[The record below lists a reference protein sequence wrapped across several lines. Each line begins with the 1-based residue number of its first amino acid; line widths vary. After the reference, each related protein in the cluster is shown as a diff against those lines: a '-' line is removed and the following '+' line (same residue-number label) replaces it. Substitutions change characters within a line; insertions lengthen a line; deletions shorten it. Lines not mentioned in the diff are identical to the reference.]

1 MAKQLNVNLTFTA
14 DTAKAKAQL
23 RDLQSQLDGLIN
35 GSGTNRIA
43 GQINEATKAAAEL
56 KIHLQNATNIKT
68 GNLDFTKLNESI
80 KQSGKSLVQ
89 YGEQLNSMGPQGQKA
104 FMALA
109 QSVSNAEVPIRRAN
123 TALTE
128 MATTLKNTVRW
139 QISSSILHGFMGT
152 IQSAYGYAQDLNES
166 LNNIRIVT
174 GQNVDQMARFANEA
188 NKAAKALS
196 TTTTAYTDAALIYY
210 QQGLDDT
217 QVKQR
222 TDITIKMANVSR
234 QSAEEVSDQMTAVWN
249 NFYDGSQS
257 LEHFADVMTR
267 LGADTASSS
276 DEIAQGLEKFA
287 AIADMIGLSFDNA
300 AAALA
305 TVTATTRQSADV
317 VGTAFKT
324 IFARIQ
330 GLSLGETLDDGT
342 NLNKYSKALEAVGI
356 SIKQQNGELKDMD
369 SILAEMG
376 AKWDTLSKDQQ
387 VALAQT
393 VAGVRQYN
401 QLIALM
407 DNFDFYQKNLNAAQ
421 NSNGSLQEQADIYA
435 ESWEAASKKVRAA
448 LESIY
453 STLIDD
459 KSFIDILNIIEKIIT
474 YFDNLIDTVGGLSG
488 VLTALG
494 AILTKVF
501 SNQLAQSISNMAYSI
516 KMMFPSQQ
524 AKAQTEKSATI
535 KEFADIMASSE
546 GSANSTVGQTAS
558 QVYTEKLNL
567 QEKMISNANRMS
579 EAEKQQIQILM
590 DQLSIQEKQT
600 IEAAKQVDIAK
611 NKKSDAASKI
621 YMNAAQRDMN
631 AGQPFNARAAANSMA
646 NVATSSKSLNS
657 VSNIL
662 KTLNKESDQFDQQL
676 HEITQTMQNMANQN
690 IGVDLSDDL
699 TTLKELL
706 DVLRNTDTESED
718 WVVTLQQIQGLFG
731 AINQEVIENTATETN
746 SEIDEVN
753 EYSQAVI
760 AADNA
765 VDRLKQSQDDLST
778 SNTKVGQS
786 IDQAQGKIKTWAD
799 SLVSFANGALSIVS
813 ALQMVGGIVDTL
825 ENPDMS
831 TWEKV
836 LSIGSSILMMTTM
849 LVPTFTALTGAFGGT
864 GAAAVGATGPI
875 AGFGAALNT
884 ALGPIGWVTLALTA
898 LVAVFAV
905 IVTSLD
911 TVSEK
916 AQKKFNQM
924 AEDAQHATD
933 ALNEAENSY
942 NNLQDTINS
951 YNEARDNIDSL
962 TQGTEEFKN
971 AVLEANDAARE
982 LIELYGIASRYNA
995 NTGLI
1000 EIDTAELDKA
1010 IELEQIKLEN
1020 ARIASIAAQSN
1031 KTMAASDLSNAKAA
1045 EKDNKSWMEL
1055 ASNDISLGAI
1065 GGIVTTIM
1073 AATAGIGTPIAAA
1086 VAGLSLAIGALNGTF
1101 EYMNQNSDDQKQI
1114 SALEALQDAYIQSGG
1129 NFEIAMDSL
1138 SESEKSLIDSLGMT
1152 DDELTTLCSE
1162 VSANTAAVLQNNKQ
1176 LIDSNFTDNKEYQ
1189 NSKHKDQL
1197 NTLMADELAR
1207 ETDRI
1212 YDEVW
1217 ADKGKLGNGKTD
1229 KEAQQAYAEMMGYT
1243 WVKDKGD
1250 NLGVYSKGDGSAD
1263 FTISDETARR
1273 ALAQKDAM
1281 EALGKSVE
1289 KYNETLETVNKT
1301 GEKFGNGVGD
1311 LMLRLAGGQGASFA
1325 DATSTEIEA
1334 LQNAING
1341 AKIATDII
1349 SNEDAQNM
1357 GYDNAEAYVKALQL
1371 GIDSYKDGLNNVG
1384 KNLSSSIST
1393 DFLNGIEELTLAGA
1407 QSMAGNL
1414 DEAFKL
1420 TGSKVANTLDDIFVR
1435 AGEDADELS
1444 TLLEGVDWGDP
1455 NAIAKL
1461 NAKIKEQ
1468 GLNVDISST
1477 AWKTYTEAMSAA
1489 GMAIGGVQSKF
1500 DALRDTIASTSNITK
1515 NLQTNS
1521 IISDEDYEKLLDV
1534 NPAIKEMFMITA
1546 DGYRFLGSKG
1556 DLDKLLIGNAKEDIA
1571 GVKEEFATL
1580 SEEGE
1585 ALTKINWFNDDGS
1598 KAFSS
1603 DRHVAMIADY
1613 ASDDTSLD
1621 GALAYMGVSKESLQ
1635 EAADYILDFT
1645 DEQGNILTDKDGF
1658 DKAKYD
1664 EYVQLTQDVYTQ
1676 LGNIRQ
1682 QYLDGDFSAEQAE
1695 QLIAS
1700 TATNIAELQ
1709 QLQADG
1715 AIGAEAFNQQLN
1727 VLTTEAFNA
1736 AQSLD
1741 ELKGALQLSAEMG
1754 GEIDYTAYADNLMR
1768 IANGYENCAK
1778 EIEAY
1783 QLALA
1788 NGEGVEEA
1796 QAALE
1801 TAVMIGEAAEKYG
1814 LEAKE
1819 VEVQAR
1825 QLAKAYDLDAEAAA
1839 KLAINNQRMNKGI
1852 ITLAENWK
1860 NWSKALK
1867 ASDKTSLDWADA
1879 AVECT
1884 AAIADLVGASED
1896 LELPDEFFNTENM
1909 ALLEKAINGDT
1920 DAINRLGAVVAAAQV
1935 EMIEFNESFADLAMQ
1950 TMSENGLEIDIT
1962 LDSTQFDADK
1972 ILVLQGIDDI
1982 KNGVLGASSEM
1993 DAEWVAALNRMALT
2007 TGMSVDDMNSL
2018 LGSLGVQAKVETTYV
2033 KQPMEVPTYT
2043 DVVEPGQKVRYQI
2056 GTDPDTQEPIWGEAQ
2071 GVKKYTVPGEPLKVE
2086 GFAAVAQI
2094 STEDNPMT
2102 AEIETNTVSPGSKP
2116 SSGATYTGN
2125 RGSVA
2130 QSTKNAVKDA
2140 KNKGGGKEGKKN
2152 KGVKKDDTV
2161 DRYKEIEDALDDMAD
2176 ALEDANKE
2184 TDRLFGAAR
2193 LNSLKKENNLI
2204 LQNIELLKKKKTE
2217 AEANLEIDRKALKEA
2232 ANAAGITLDIDENNL
2247 ITNYT
2252 EAMTQLFN
2260 ELDAAHKAAG
2270 DTIEEA
2276 EQEVI
2281 DAIQE
2286 KIDLLKEAIAQFD
2299 KTRELLEDTENEIQ
2313 DAFYKWQDNNYEQLS
2328 YELELKID
2336 IEDAALKRLDYFLN
2350 KFSDDFYKMA
2360 ESAALMQNQIPT
2372 YKNLIGSYDEYKTSL
2387 DTAYSKGKISQAD
2400 YIEGL
2405 KQVRDGIYEQL
2416 EALNELDKQMLHYY
2430 EDTLSAATDE
2440 LADHTDHME
2449 HLTSVF
2455 EHYQNLLS
2463 IIGKS
2468 KDYEAMGNFLQG
2480 QADTIKDRLSVAQ
2493 SYYDVLLQQKDEIQA
2508 ELEAA
2513 IKSGD
2518 EAKIEMYQK
2527 EWDAIVDETD
2537 AAQEQV
2543 LSLTEEWAE
2552 AMKSVIQNNM
2562 EKIADTLEKTLT
2574 GGTTFDT
2581 LMDGFDKLN
2590 TRQEEYL
2597 TKTNQ
2602 IYETNKLMRTA
2613 SKALDETDNKV
2624 AKQKL
2629 KNFID
2634 ETKGLQE
2641 TTQLSKYEL
2650 EIQQAKYDLLLAQIA
2665 LEEAQN
2671 AQSTVRLSRDNEGNF
2686 GYVYT
2691 ADQNKID
2698 DAQQAVD
2705 DADNSLYNLSLEGQ
2719 QQYTEKYL
2727 QAQQSMYEE
2736 LKQLQQDYLDGNI
2749 ASEEEYERI
2758 KEQILNH
2765 YLGPDGVLTTYQN
2778 LYNVAVRTDANA
2790 TADYW
2795 GQEYG
2800 RMTQDTEAWKTAV
2813 NDYLLEIDDQIN
2825 EWKNVQ
2831 TIANQEVEG
2840 ALSNSK
2846 KATEELT
2853 EESEKLKDTINDE
2866 VIPTISDE
2874 IDAVKEQTDA
2884 YAAQRAELQALIN
2897 TYENYLNALDATISA
2912 NSIGFDKN
2920 TDYSALMNEYLNSG
2934 GKTSDKAFQDLLK
2947 QRNAKIEWLESDA
2960 GGNKGSEY
2968 WGTKG
2973 ADTLAYYETLTSG
2986 GGSEEQRA
2994 WFEKDYMTK
3003 DEMLDKLN
3011 NLGISTEELELAIN
3025 EVKASTDTVGEKITE
3040 TGNNT
3045 NTKLE
3050 EVGNNTNSKIEETN
3064 NNTNSKID
3072 ETKDNLNTSI
3082 NDSKDTLNTSIESN
3096 RDETVT
3102 SLGDINNTIEN
3113 RSDEII
3119 GSIGDAASDI
3129 IGSIGSA
3136 ASEISSSVGG
3146 AISSIRS
3153 EISSLRGSVTG
3164 ATIGSI
3170 AGPIGT
3176 AIGGVIGGAIG
3187 KAKRYDTGGYTGD
3200 WGPEGKLAIL
3210 DQKELV
3216 LNQNDTQNL
3225 LSTVSLIRELVS
3237 MIDAQAANAS
3247 LFNLMSSPSPNTNTN
3262 TLEQK
3267 VEITA
3272 EFPNVND
3279 RYEIEEAFN
3288 NLVNRAS
3295 QYANKAF

>member
-1 MAKQLNVNLTFTA
+1 MAKQLNQVNVNLSFNA
-14 DTAKAKAQL
+14 DTGKAKAQL
-23 RDLQSQLDGLIN
+23 KDLQNQLNNLIN
-35 GSGTNRIA
+35 GSGSNGMA
-43 GQINEATKAAAEL
+43 SQITEATKAAAEL
-56 KIHLQNATNIKT
+56 KVHLQNATNVKT
-68 GNLDFTKLNESI
+68 GNLDFTRLNESI
-80 KQSGKSLVQ
+80 KASGKSLVQ

-128 MATTLKNTVRW
+128 MWTTLKNAARW
-139 QISSSILHGFMGT
+139 QISSSILHGFIGS

-174 GQNVDQMARFANEA
+174 GQNVDQMARFASEA

-217 QVKQR
+217 QVKER

-276 DEIAQGLEKFA
+276 DEIARGLEKFA
-287 AIADMIGLSFDNA
+287 AIGDMIGLSFDNA

-342 NLNKYSKALEAVGI
+342 NLNKYSKALQAVGI
-356 SIKQQNGELKDMD
+356 NIKEQNGELKGMD

-376 AKWDTLSKDQQ
+376 AKWKTLSKDQQ

-407 DNFDFYQKNLNAAQ
+407 DHFDFYEQNLAAAQ
-421 NSNGSLQEQADIYA
+421 NSEGTLQEQADIYA
-435 ESWEAASKKVRAA
+435 ESWEAASKKVKAA
-448 LESIY
+448 LEGIY

-459 KSFIDILNIIEKIIT
+459 KSFIDVLNTVEKIIT

-488 VLTALG
+488 VLTTLG
-494 AILTKVF
+494 AILTRVF
-501 SNQLAQSISNMAYSI
+501 SNQLAQSISNMSYSI

-524 AKAQTEKSATI
+524 AKAQVEKSATI

-546 GSANSTVGQTAS
+546 GSANSTAGQTAS

-579 EAEKQQIQILM
+579 EAERQQIQILM

-600 IEAAKQVDIAK
+600 IEAAKQVDQSK
-611 NKKSDAASKI
+611 TKKSDMATQIYANAAKKDTAEGKSFDVKAAS
-621 YMNAAQRDMN
+621 Q
-631 AGQPFNARAAANSMA
+631 SMQQ
-646 NVATSSKSLNS
+646 V
-657 VSNIL
+657 
-662 KTLNKESDQFDQQL
+662 KTITIELNKATGAFKDINREADNLDSQLDQVVSSLRELSNKQPDIINDKDIKDIESI
-676 HEITQTMQNMANQN
+676 ITNLKNVKNDSVAWEE
-690 IGVDLSDDL
+690 
-699 TTLKELL
+699 TLEQ
-706 DVLRNTDTESED
+706 VY
-718 WVVTLQQIQGLFG
+718 GLFSK
-731 AINQEVIENTATETN
+731 INQTTIESAAETTGSNVEEMRQYAQAILETE
-746 SEIDEVN
+746 
-753 EYSQAVI
+753 
-760 AADNA
+760 NA
-765 VDRLKQSQDDLST
+765 VDKLKQSQDDLST

-813 ALQMVGGIVDTL
+813 ALQMVGGIVDTI

-831 TWEKV
+831 AWEKV
-836 LSIGSSILMMTTM
+836 LSIGSSILMMVTM
-849 LVPTFTALTGAFGGT
+849 LIPTFTALIDAFGGT
-864 GAAAVGATGPI
+864 GIAAAEATGPV
-875 AGFGAALNT
+875 AGFGVALNT
-884 ALGPIGWVTLALTA
+884 ALGPIGWVALALTA
-898 LVAVFAV
+898 LVAIFAV
-905 IVTSLD
+905 VATSID
-911 TVSEK
+911 TASEK

-924 AEDAQHATD
+924 AEDAQHAADT
-933 ALNEAENSY
+933 LNEAEDSY
-942 NNLQDTINS
+942 KNLEETINS
-951 YNEARDNIDSL
+951 YSEARDNIDSL
-962 TQGTEEFKN
+962 TQGTEEFKK
-971 AVLEANDAARE
+971 AIIEANEVARE

-1000 EIDTAELDKA
+1000 EIDDKELDKA

-1020 ARIASIAAQSN
+1020 ARIANITAQSN
-1031 KTMAASDLSNAKAA
+1031 KTMAASDLSNAKAS

-1055 ASNDISLGAI
+1055 ANNDISLGAI

-1073 AATAGIGTPIAAA
+1073 AATAGIGAPIAAA
-1086 VAGLSLAIGALNGTF
+1086 VASLSLAIGVLSGTF
-1101 EYMNQNSDDQKQI
+1101 EYMNQNSDDQEQI

-1129 NFEIAMDSL
+1129 NFEVAMDSL

-1152 DDELTTLCSE
+1152 DDELATLCSE

-1176 LIDSNFTDNKEYQ
+1176 LIDSNFADNKEYQ
-1189 NSKHKDQL
+1189 NSKYKDQL
-1197 NTLMADELAR
+1197 NTMMADELAN

-1212 YDEVW
+1212 YEEKWKDNAPAKITDE
-1217 ADKGKLGNGKTD
+1217 K
-1229 KEAQQAYAEMMGYT
+1229 AQKDYAKMMGYT
-1243 WVKDKGD
+1243 WVQNKGN

-1263 FTISDETARR
+1263 FTVSDETARR
-1273 ALAQKDAM
+1273 ALAQKEAM
-1281 EALGKSVE
+1281 DALGKSVE
-1289 KYNETLETVNKT
+1289 KYNQTLETVNQT
-1301 GEKFGNGVGD
+1301 GEKFGDGVGD

-1325 DATSTEIEA
+1325 DATSDEIEA
-1334 LQNAING
+1334 LQQAIDDAG
-1341 AKIATDII
+1341 IATDII
-1349 SNEDAQNM
+1349 SDEDAQNM

-1371 GIDSYKDGLNNVG
+1371 GIDSYTDGLANVG

-1393 DFLNGIEELTLAGA
+1393 DFLNEVEELTLAGA
-1407 QSMAGNL
+1407 QSMVGNL
-1414 DEAFKL
+1414 DAAFKL
-1420 TGSKVANTLDDIFVR
+1420 AGSEVANTLDNIFVG

-1444 TLLEGVDWGDP
+1444 ALLEGVDWGDP

-1461 NAKIKEQ
+1461 NAEIQEQ
-1468 GLNVDISST
+1468 GLNVDTSSA
-1477 AWKTYTEAMSAA
+1477 AWKAYTEAMSAA
-1489 GMAIGGVQSKF
+1489 GIAIGGVQSKF
-1500 DALRDTIASTSNITK
+1500 DALRQTIADTSDITK
-1515 NLQTNS
+1515 SLKTND
-1521 IISDEDYEKLLDV
+1521 IISDDDYKKLLEI

-1546 DGYRFLGSKG
+1546 EGYRFLGSKE
-1556 DLDKLLIGNAKEDIA
+1556 DLSALLIGNAKDNIA
-1571 GVKEEFATL
+1571 GVKEEFAAL
-1580 SEEGE
+1580 REEGE
-1585 ALTKINWFNDDGS
+1585 EIANSNWFDSDGKKTINNNNDLANMANEATDMD
-1598 KAFSS
+1598 A
-1603 DRHVAMIADY
+1603 
-1613 ASDDTSLD
+1613 
-1621 GALAYMGVSKESLQ
+1621 ALAYMGVSKESLQ
-1635 EAADYILDFT
+1635 EAADYILQFT
-1645 DEQGNILTDKDGF
+1645 DEQGNILTDAAGF
-1658 DKAKYD
+1658 DQAKYD

-1741 ELKGALQLSAEMG
+1741 ELKGALQLSVEMG

-1768 IANGYENCAK
+1768 IADGYENCAK
-1778 EIEAY
+1778 EVEAY

-1796 QAALE
+1796 QAVLE

-1819 VEVQAR
+1819 IEVQAR

-1920 DAINRLGAVVAAAQV
+1920 DAINRLGAAVAAAQV
-1935 EMIEFNESFADLAMQ
+1935 EMLDFNESFADLAMQ
-1950 TMSENGLEIDIT
+1950 TMADNGLEIDIT

-1972 ILVLQGIDDI
+1972 ALVLQGIDDI
-1982 KNGVLGASSEM
+1982 KNGVLSAGGEM
-1993 DAEWVAALNRMALT
+1993 DAQWVAALNRMALD

-2043 DVVEPGQKVRYQI
+2043 EVMEPGQTVRVQ
-2056 GTDPDTQEPIWGEAQ
+2056 QGEDEDGNPNWVEYT
-2071 GVKKYTVPGEPLKVE
+2071 GVKKYSVPGEPLKVE

-2094 STEDNPMT
+2094 STEDNPLT
-2102 AEIETNTVSPGSKP
+2102 AEIESNTTTAGSPT

-2232 ANAAGITLDIDENNL
+2232 ANAAGVTLDIDENNL

-2313 DAFYKWQDNNYEQLS
+2313 DASYKWQDNNYEQLS
-2328 YELELKID
+2328 YKLELKID
-2336 IEDAALKRLDYFLN
+2336 IEDAELKRLDYFLN

-2360 ESAALMQNQIPT
+2360 ESAALMQDKIQPASNILGD
-2372 YKNLIGSYDEYKTSL
+2372 YKENVNELNK
-2387 DTAYSKGKISQAD
+2387 AYANGDISQAD
-2400 YIEGL
+2400 YIDGL
-2405 KQVRDGIYEQL
+2405 KNARDAIYEQL

-2440 LADHTDHME
+2440 LADYTDHME

-2463 IIGKS
+2463 IIGRS

-2480 QADTIKDRLSVAQ
+2480 QADTIRDRLDVAKE
-2493 SYYDVLLQQKDEIQA
+2493 YYEMLKEDNKADEYWANYQA
-2508 ELEAA
+2508 ALAE
-2513 IKSGD
+2513 GD
-2518 EAKIEMYQK
+2518 NDMATWWK
-2527 EWDAIVDETD
+2527 EQWDAEVDALD
-2537 AAQEQV
+2537 AAQEEM
-2543 LSLTEEWAE
+2543 LGLTEEWAE
-2552 AMKSVIQNNM
+2552 AMKSVIENNM

-2613 SKALDETDNKV
+2613 SKALDETDNKA

-2671 AQSTVRLSRDNEGNF
+2671 AKSTVRLSRDSEGNF

-2705 DADNSLYNLSLEGQ
+2705 DADNKLYNLSLEGQ

-2727 QAQQSMYEE
+2727 QAEQAMYDE

-2749 ASEEEYERI
+2749 ASEEEYELR
-2758 KEQILNH
+2758 KSQIQEH
-2765 YLGPDGVLTTYQN
+2765 YLGPEGVLTTYSK
-2778 LYNVAVRTDANA
+2778 LYNIAVQTDANA

-2813 NDYLLEIDDQIN
+2813 NDYLLEIDDQID

-2831 TIANQEVEG
+2831 NQANKEVQG
-2840 ALSNSK
+2840 ALNDSK
-2846 KATEELT
+2846 KATKELT
-2853 EESEKLKDTINDE
+2853 DESKKLRDTLNNK
-2866 VIPTISDE
+2866 VIPSIEKE
-2874 IDAVKEQTDA
+2874 IDAVREQTDA
-2884 YAAQRAELQALIN
+2884 YANQRSELLALIA
-2897 TYENYLNALDATISA
+2897 TYEKYLALLDKQIAGASSGDIDFSLEAAKAFVSGDSKGVSSNLALRKDKTVIGVNTSVLDDRLANIFAAASGNSSYTKKQQEDAKNLINKVAEGNSKFTDKTVSA
-2912 NSIGFDKN
+2912 IGFK
-2920 TDYSALMNEYLNSG
+2920 
-2934 GKTSDKAFQDLLK
+2934 
-2947 QRNAKIEWLESDA
+2947 
-2960 GGNKGSEY
+2960 
-2968 WGTKG
+2968 
-2973 ADTLAYYETLTSG
+2973 
-2986 GGSEEQRA
+2986 
-2994 WFEKDYMTK
+2994 
-3003 DEMLDKLN
+3003 
-3011 NLGISTEELELAIN
+3011 
-3025 EVKASTDTVGEKITE
+3025 
-3040 TGNNT
+3040 
-3045 NTKLE
+3045 
-3050 EVGNNTNSKIEETN
+3050 
-3064 NNTNSKID
+3064 
-3072 ETKDNLNTSI
+3072 
-3082 NDSKDTLNTSIESN
+3082 
-3096 RDETVT
+3096 
-3102 SLGDINNTIEN
+3102 
-3113 RSDEII
+3113 
-3119 GSIGDAASDI
+3119 
-3129 IGSIGSA
+3129 
-3136 ASEISSSVGG
+3136 
-3146 AISSIRS
+3146 
-3153 EISSLRGSVTG
+3153 
-3164 ATIGSI
+3164 
-3170 AGPIGT
+3170 
-3176 AIGGVIGGAIG
+3176 
-3187 KAKRYDTGGYTGD
+3187 TGGYTGA
-3200 WGPEGKLAIL
+3200 WGPEGKLAVL
-3210 DQKELV
+3210 HEKELI
-3216 LNQNDTQNL
+3216 LNQDDTQNI
-3225 LSTVSLIRELVS
+3225 LSTVSLIRELVN
-3237 MIDAQAANAS
+3237 MIDAQAASAS
-3247 LFNLMSSPSPNTNTN
+3247 LFNLISTPSPNPNTN

>member
-1 MAKQLNVNLTFTA
+1 MAKQLNQVNVNLSFNA
-14 DTAKAKAQL
+14 DTGKAKAQL
-23 RDLQSQLDGLIN
+23 KDLQNQLNNLIN
-35 GSGTNRIA
+35 GSGSNGMA
-43 GQINEATKAAAEL
+43 SQITEATKAAAEL
-56 KIHLQNATNIKT
+56 KVHLQNATNVKT
-68 GNLDFTKLNESI
+68 GNLDFTRLNESI
-80 KQSGKSLVQ
+80 KASGKSLVQ

-128 MATTLKNTVRW
+128 MWTTLKNAARW
-139 QISSSILHGFMGT
+139 QISSSVLHGFIGS

-174 GQNVDQMARFANEA
+174 GQNVDQMARFASKA

-217 QVKQR
+217 QVKER

-234 QSAEEVSDQMTAVWN
+234 QSAEEVSDQLTAVWN
-249 NFYDGSQS
+249 NFAKGGES

-276 DEIAQGLEKFA
+276 DEIAQGLEKFSA
-287 AIADMIGLSFDNA
+287 VADMIGLSFDNA

-342 NLNKYSKALEAVGI
+342 NLNKYSKALNAVGI
-356 SIKQQNGELKDMD
+356 NIKEQNGELKDMD
-369 SILAEMG
+369 SILEEMG
-376 AKWDTLSKDQQ
+376 AKWKTLSKDQQ

-421 NSNGSLQEQADIYA
+421 NSTGTLQKQADIYA
-435 ESWEAASKKVRAA
+435 ESWEAASKKVKAA
-448 LESIY
+448 LEGIY
-453 STLIDD
+453 STLVDD
-459 KSFIDILNIIEKIIT
+459 KSFIDVLNTVEKIIT

-488 VLTALG
+488 VLTTLG

-524 AKAQTEKSATI
+524 AKAQAEKSATI

-546 GSANSTVGQTAS
+546 GSANSTAGQTAS

-567 QEKMISNANRMS
+567 QEKMISNANRMN

-600 IEAAKQVDIAK
+600 VEAAKQVDIAK
-611 NKKSDAASKI
+611 NRKSDAAVKI
-621 YMNAAQRDMN
+621 YANAAQKDSSDGN
-631 AGQPFNARAAANSMA
+631 SFDASKAAKSMS
-646 NVATSSKSLNS
+646 NVAASSKALNQ
-657 VSNIL
+657 VSNIFKNL
-662 KTLNKESDQFDQQL
+662 KKESAEFDNQLDQVKQS
-676 HEITQTMQNMANQN
+676 MQDLATKN
-690 IGVDLSDDL
+690 IGFDLTDDL
-699 TTLKELL
+699 AFLDQLLLKLQYAEQ
-706 DVLRNTDTESED
+706 DSEE
-718 WVVTLQQIQGLFG
+718 WGLALQQIQGLFG

-765 VDRLKQSQDDLST
+765 VDKLKQSQEGLSA
-778 SNTKVGQS
+778 SNKKVGQS

-799 SLVSFANGALSIVS
+799 SLVSFANGALSIIS

-831 TWEKV
+831 AWEKV
-836 LSIGSSILMMTTM
+836 LSIGSSVLMMVTM
-849 LVPTFTALTGAFGGT
+849 LIPTFTALIGAFGGT
-864 GAAAVGATGPI
+864 GIAAAEATGPV
-875 AGFGAALNT
+875 AGFGVALNT

-898 LVAVFAV
+898 LVAIFAV
-905 IVTSLD
+905 VATSID
-911 TVSEK
+911 TASEK

-962 TQGTEEFKN
+962 TQGTQEFKD
-971 AVLEANDAARE
+971 AILEANDAARD
-982 LIELYGIASRYNA
+982 LIELYGVTSRYNA

-1000 EIDTAELDKA
+1000 EIDENELDKA

-1020 ARIASIAAQSN
+1020 ARVSNVAAQSN
-1031 KTMAASDLSNAKAA
+1031 KLMASSDLSNSKIA
-1045 EKDNKSWMEL
+1045 ENENKSYLELIKDNQLWGT
-1055 ASNDISLGAI
+1055 AGAAT
-1065 GGIVTTIM
+1065 GAG
-1073 AATAGIGTPIAAA
+1073 AATASAISAAGATLSTSIGAAISAAFGPIVLATVGIGASLLALKAGLDYWSQNSKDEDQIAA
-1086 VAGLSLAIGALNGTF
+1086 
-1101 EYMNQNSDDQKQI
+1101 
-1114 SALEALQDAYIQSGG
+1114 LESLQDAYTQSGG
-1129 NFEIAMDSL
+1129 NFEVAIDSL
-1138 SESEKSLIDSLGMT
+1138 SETEKSLIDSLGLT
-1152 DDELTTLCSE
+1152 DNELANLCSE

-1176 LIDSNFTDNKEYQ
+1176 LIDSNFADNKEYE
-1189 NSKHKDQL
+1189 NSKYKDQL

-1212 YDEVW
+1212 YEETYKDG
-1217 ADKGKLGNGKTD
+1217 AGMKDKD
-1229 KEAQQAYAEMMGYT
+1229 AQKAYAEMMGYT
-1243 WVKDKGD
+1243 WVQDKGN

-1263 FTISDETARR
+1263 FTVSDETARR
-1273 ALAQKDAM
+1273 ALAQRDAM
-1281 EALGKSVE
+1281 EALGQSVE
-1289 KYNETLETVNKT
+1289 KYNQTLETVNQT
-1301 GEKFGNGVGD
+1301 GEKFGDGVGD

-1325 DATSTEIEA
+1325 DATSTEIA
-1334 LQNAING
+1334 DLQKAINE
-1341 AKIATDII
+1341 AEVATDII
-1349 SNEDAQNM
+1349 SDEDAQNM
-1357 GYDNAEAYVKALQL
+1357 GYDNAEVYVKALQL
-1371 GIDSYKDGLNNVG
+1371 GIDSYKDGLANVG

-1393 DFLNGIEELTLAGA
+1393 DFLNEVEELTLAGA

-1414 DEAFKL
+1414 DAAFKL
-1420 TGSKVANTLDDIFVR
+1420 AGSEVANTLDDIFVG

-1444 TLLEGVDWGDP
+1444 ALLEGVDWGDP

-1461 NAKIKEQ
+1461 NAEIQEQ
-1468 GLNVDISST
+1468 GLNVDTSSA
-1477 AWKTYTEAMSAA
+1477 AWKSYTEAMSAA

-1500 DALRDTIASTSNITK
+1500 DALRQTIADTSDITK
-1515 NLQTNS
+1515 SLKTND
-1521 IISDEDYEKLLDV
+1521 IISDDDYKKLLEI

-1546 DGYRFLGSKG
+1546 EGYRFLGSKE
-1556 DLDKLLIGNAKEDIA
+1556 DLSALLIGNAKDNIA
-1571 GVKEEFATL
+1571 GVKEEFAAL
-1580 SEEGE
+1580 REEGE
-1585 ALTKINWFNDDGS
+1585 EIANSNWFDSDGKKTINNNNDLANMANEATDMD
-1598 KAFSS
+1598 A
-1603 DRHVAMIADY
+1603 
-1613 ASDDTSLD
+1613 
-1621 GALAYMGVSKESLQ
+1621 ALAYMGVSKESLQ
-1635 EAADYILDFT
+1635 EAADYILQFT
-1645 DEQGNILTDKDGF
+1645 DEQGNILTDAAGF
-1658 DKAKYD
+1658 DQAKYD

-1741 ELKGALQLSAEMG
+1741 ELKGALQLSMEMG

-1768 IANGYENCAK
+1768 IADGYENCAK
-1778 EIEAY
+1778 EVEAY

-1796 QAALE
+1796 QAVLE

-1972 ILVLQGIDDI
+1972 VLVLQGIDDI

-2007 TGMSVDDMNSL
+2007 TGMSVDDMNGL

-2043 DVVEPGQKVRYQI
+2043 DHYEATNYNPPEYDEK
-2056 GTDPDTQEPIWGEAQ
+2056 GEMIRPASWSNR
-2071 GVKKYTVPGEPLKVE
+2071 KYTVPGEPLKVE
-2086 GFAAVAQI
+2086 GYAAVAQI

-2102 AEIETNTVSPGSKP
+2102 AEIETDTVSPGSKP

-2140 KNKGGGKEGKKN
+2140 KNKGGGKKEGKKN

-2286 KIDLLKEAIAQFD
+2286 KIDLLKKAIAQFD

-2313 DAFYKWQDNNYEQLS
+2313 GASYKWQDNNYEQLS
-2328 YELELKID
+2328 YKLELKID
-2336 IEDAALKRLDYFLN
+2336 IEDAELKRLDYFLN

-2360 ESAALMQNQIPT
+2360 ESAALMQDKIQPASNILGD
-2372 YKNLIGSYDEYKTSL
+2372 YKENVNELNK
-2387 DTAYSKGKISQAD
+2387 AYANGDISQAD
-2400 YIEGL
+2400 YIDGL
-2405 KQVRDGIYEQL
+2405 KNARDAIYEQL

-2455 EHYQNLLS
+2455 EHYQNLLG

-2508 ELEAA
+2508 ELQAA
-2513 IKSGD
+2513 IASGD
-2518 EAKIEMYQK
+2518 QAAIEMYQK

-2671 AQSTVRLSRDNEGNF
+2671 AKSTVRLSRDSEGNF

-2705 DADNSLYNLSLEGQ
+2705 DADNKLYNLSLEGQ

-2727 QAQQSMYEE
+2727 QAEQAMYEE

-2749 ASEEEYERI
+2749 ASEEEYELR
-2758 KEQILNH
+2758 KSQIQEH
-2765 YLGPDGVLTTYQN
+2765 YLGPEGVLTTYSK
-2778 LYNVAVRTDANA
+2778 LYNIAVQTDANA

-2813 NDYLLEIDDQIN
+2813 NDYLLEIDDQID

-2831 TIANQEVEG
+2831 DQANKEVQG
-2840 ALSNSK
+2840 ALNDSK
-2846 KATEELT
+2846 KATKELT
-2853 EESEKLKDTINDE
+2853 DESKKLRDTLNNK
-2866 VIPTISDE
+2866 VIPSIEKE
-2874 IDAVKEQTDA
+2874 IDAVREQTDA
-2884 YAAQRAELQALIN
+2884 YANQRSELLALIA
-2897 TYENYLNALDATISA
+2897 TYERYLATLDKQIAGASSGDIDYSFEASKAFVAGDSKGVSSNLALREDKAIVGVNTSVSGERLGNVFAAASGDSSYTKQQQNDAKKLVTNVASGKSKYTDKALSA
-2912 NSIGFDKN
+2912 IGF
-2920 TDYSALMNEYLNSG
+2920 
-2934 GKTSDKAFQDLLK
+2934 
-2947 QRNAKIEWLESDA
+2947 
-2960 GGNKGSEY
+2960 
-2968 WGTKG
+2968 
-2973 ADTLAYYETLTSG
+2973 
-2986 GGSEEQRA
+2986 
-2994 WFEKDYMTK
+2994 
-3003 DEMLDKLN
+3003 
-3011 NLGISTEELELAIN
+3011 
-3025 EVKASTDTVGEKITE
+3025 
-3040 TGNNT
+3040 
-3045 NTKLE
+3045 
-3050 EVGNNTNSKIEETN
+3050 
-3064 NNTNSKID
+3064 
-3072 ETKDNLNTSI
+3072 
-3082 NDSKDTLNTSIESN
+3082 
-3096 RDETVT
+3096 
-3102 SLGDINNTIEN
+3102 
-3113 RSDEII
+3113 
-3119 GSIGDAASDI
+3119 
-3129 IGSIGSA
+3129 
-3136 ASEISSSVGG
+3136 SS
-3146 AISSIRS
+3146 
-3153 EISSLRGSVTG
+3153 
-3164 ATIGSI
+3164 
-3170 AGPIGT
+3170 
-3176 AIGGVIGGAIG
+3176 
-3187 KAKRYDTGGYTGD
+3187 GGYTGD

-3210 DQKELV
+3210 HEKELV
-3216 LNQNDTQNL
+3216 LNQDDTQNI
-3225 LSTVSLIRELVS
+3225 LSTVSLIRELVN
-3237 MIDAQAANAS
+3237 MIDAQAASAS
-3247 LFNLMSSPSPNTNTN
+3247 LFNLISTPSPNPNIN

>member
-1 MAKQLNVNLTFTA
+1 MAKQLNQVNVNLSFNA
-14 DTAKAKAQL
+14 DTGKAKAQL
-23 RDLQSQLDGLIN
+23 KDLQNQLNNLIN
-35 GSGTNRIA
+35 GSGSNGMA
-43 GQINEATKAAAEL
+43 SQITEATKAAAEL
-56 KIHLQNATNIKT
+56 KVHLQNATNVKT
-68 GNLDFTKLNESI
+68 GNLDFTRLNESI
-80 KQSGKSLVQ
+80 KASGKSLVQ

-128 MATTLKNTVRW
+128 MWTTLKNAARW
-139 QISSSILHGFMGT
+139 QISSSVLHGFIGS

-174 GQNVDQMARFANEA
+174 GQNVDQMARFASEA

-217 QVKQR
+217 QVKER

-234 QSAEEVSDQMTAVWN
+234 QSAEEVSDQLTAVWN
-249 NFYDGSQS
+249 NFAKGGES

-276 DEIAQGLEKFA
+276 DEIAQGLEKFSA
-287 AIADMIGLSFDNA
+287 VADMIGLSFDNA

-342 NLNKYSKALEAVGI
+342 NLNKYSKALNAVGI
-356 SIKQQNGELKDMD
+356 NIKEQNGELKDMD
-369 SILAEMG
+369 SILEEMG
-376 AKWDTLSKDQQ
+376 AKWKTLSKDQQ

-407 DNFDFYQKNLNAAQ
+407 DNFDFYQKNLAAAQ
-421 NSNGSLQEQADIYA
+421 NSKGTLQEQADIYA
-435 ESWEAASKKVRAA
+435 ESWEAASKKVKAA
-448 LESIY
+448 LEGIY
-453 STLIDD
+453 STLVDD
-459 KSFIDILNIIEKIIT
+459 KSFIDVLNTVEKIIT

-488 VLTALG
+488 VLTTLG

-524 AKAQTEKSATI
+524 AKAQAEKSATI
-535 KEFADIMASSE
+535 KEFAGIMASAE
-546 GSANSTVGQTAS
+546 GSANSTAGQTAN
-558 QVYTEKLNL
+558 QVYIEKLNL

-579 EAEKQQIQILM
+579 EAERQQIQILM

-600 IEAAKQVDIAK
+600 IEAAKQVDQSK
-611 NKKSDAASKI
+611 TKKSDMATQIYANAAKKDTAEGKSFDVKAAS
-621 YMNAAQRDMN
+621 Q
-631 AGQPFNARAAANSMA
+631 SMQQ
-646 NVATSSKSLNS
+646 V
-657 VSNIL
+657 
-662 KTLNKESDQFDQQL
+662 KTITIELNKATGAFKDINREADNLDSQLDQVVSSLRELSNKQPDIINDKDIKDIESI
-676 HEITQTMQNMANQN
+676 ITNLKNVKNDSVAWEE
-690 IGVDLSDDL
+690 
-699 TTLKELL
+699 TLEQ
-706 DVLRNTDTESED
+706 VY
-718 WVVTLQQIQGLFG
+718 GLFSK
-731 AINQEVIENTATETN
+731 INQTTIESAAETTGSN
-746 SEIDEVN
+746 VEEMRQ
-753 EYSQAVI
+753 YAQAVLETE
-760 AADNA
+760 NA
-765 VDRLKQSQDDLST
+765 VDKLKQSQDDLSA

-813 ALQMVGGIVDTL
+813 ALQMVGGIVDTI

-831 TWEKV
+831 AWEKV
-836 LSIGSSILMMTTM
+836 LSIGSSVLMMVTM
-849 LVPTFTALTGAFGGT
+849 LIPTFTALIDAFGGT
-864 GAAAVGATGPI
+864 GIAAAEATGPV
-875 AGFGAALNT
+875 AGFGVALNT

-898 LVAVFAV
+898 LVAIFAV
-905 IVTSLD
+905 VATSID
-911 TVSEK
+911 TASEK

-924 AEDAQHATD
+924 AEDAQQAADT
-933 ALNEAENSY
+933 LNKAEDSY
-942 NNLQDTINS
+942 KNLEETINS
-951 YNEARDNIDSL
+951 YSEARDNIDSL
-962 TQGTEEFKN
+962 TQGTEEFKK
-971 AVLEANDAARE
+971 AVIEANEVARE
-982 LIELYGIASRYNA
+982 LIELYGVVSRYNA

-1000 EIDTAELDKA
+1000 EIDDKELDKA

-1020 ARIASIAAQSN
+1020 ARVSNVAAQSN
-1031 KTMAASDLSNAKAA
+1031 KIMAASDLSNAKIV
-1045 EKDNKSWMEL
+1045 EQNDKSYL
-1055 ASNDISLGAI
+1055 DRVNQTITPY
-1065 GGIVTTIM
+1065 VTAM
-1073 AATAGIGTPIAAA
+1073 ATAGVGAAAAGMVTTALAPFAGLIGGLIGAVGSFAEAGLYILSQNNTNKDQIAA
-1086 VAGLSLAIGALNGTF
+1086 
-1101 EYMNQNSDDQKQI
+1101 
-1114 SALEALQDAYIQSGG
+1114 LESLQDAYTQSGG
-1129 NFEIAMDSL
+1129 NFEVAMDSL
-1138 SESEKSLIDSLGMT
+1138 SETEKSLIDSLGLT
-1152 DDELTTLCSE
+1152 DNELANLCSE

-1176 LIDSNFTDNKEYQ
+1176 LIDSNFADNKEYQ
-1189 NSKHKDQL
+1189 NSKYKDQL
-1197 NTLMADELAR
+1197 NTMMADELAD
-1207 ETDRI
+1207 ETNRI
-1212 YDEVW
+1212 YEEKWKDGAPAKIIDE
-1217 ADKGKLGNGKTD
+1217 K
-1229 KEAQQAYAEMMGYT
+1229 AQKDYAEMMGYT
-1243 WVKDKGD
+1243 WVKNKGN

-1263 FTISDETARR
+1263 FTVSDETARR
-1273 ALAQKDAM
+1273 ALAQKEAM
-1281 EALGKSVE
+1281 DALGKSVE
-1289 KYNETLETVNKT
+1289 KYNQTLETVNQT
-1301 GEKFGNGVGD
+1301 GEKFGDGVGD

-1325 DATSTEIEA
+1325 DATSDEIKA
-1334 LQNAING
+1334 LQQAIDD
-1341 AKIATDII
+1341 AEVATDII
-1349 SNEDAQNM
+1349 SDEDAQNM
-1357 GYDNAEAYVKALQL
+1357 GYDNAEVYVKALQL
-1371 GIDSYKDGLNNVG
+1371 GIDSYTDGLANVG
-1384 KNLSSSIST
+1384 KNLSSSISK
-1393 DFLNGIEELTLAGA
+1393 DFLNEVEELTLAGA

-1420 TGSKVANTLDDIFVR
+1420 AGSKVANTLDDIFVG

-1444 TLLEGVDWGDP
+1444 ALLEGVDWGDP
-1455 NAIAKL
+1455 NAVAKL
-1461 NAKIKEQ
+1461 NAEIQKQ
-1468 GLNVDISST
+1468 GLDVDTSSA
-1477 AWKTYTEAMSAA
+1477 AWKAYTEAMSAA

-1500 DALRDTIASTSNITK
+1500 DALRQTIADTSDITK
-1515 NLQTNS
+1515 SLKTND
-1521 IISDEDYEKLLDV
+1521 IISDDDYKKLLEI

-1546 DGYRFLGSKG
+1546 EGYRFLGSKE
-1556 DLDKLLIGNAKEDIA
+1556 DLSALLIGNAKDNIA
-1571 GVKEEFATL
+1571 GVKEEFAAL
-1580 SEEGE
+1580 REEGE
-1585 ALTKINWFNDDGS
+1585 EIANSNWFDSDGKKTINNNNDLANMANEATDMD
-1598 KAFSS
+1598 A
-1603 DRHVAMIADY
+1603 
-1613 ASDDTSLD
+1613 
-1621 GALAYMGVSKESLQ
+1621 ALAYMGVSKESLQ
-1635 EAADYILDFT
+1635 EAADYILQFT
-1645 DEQGNILTDKDGF
+1645 DEQGNILTDAAGF
-1658 DKAKYD
+1658 DQAKYD

-1682 QYLDGDFSAEQAE
+1682 QYLDGDFSAEHAE

-1741 ELKGALQLSAEMG
+1741 ELKGAMQLAQEMG

-1768 IANGYENCAK
+1768 IAEGYENCAK
-1778 EIEAY
+1778 EVEKY

-1788 NGEGVEEA
+1788 NNEGVESA
-1796 QAALE
+1796 QTALE
-1801 TAVMIGEAAEKYG
+1801 TAIMIGEASEKYG

-1819 VEVQAR
+1819 IEVQAQ

-1852 ITLAENWK
+1852 VTLAENWK
-1860 NWSKALK
+1860 DWSKALK

-1884 AAIADLVGASED
+1884 AAIADLVGASQD
-1896 LELPDEFFNTENM
+1896 LELPDDFFNTDNM
-1909 ALLEKAINGDT
+1909 ALLEAAIDGDT
-1920 DAINRLGAVVAAAQV
+1920 DAINRLGAAVAAAQV
-1935 EMIEFNESFADLAMQ
+1935 EMLDFNESFADLAMQ
-1950 TMSENGLEIDIT
+1950 TMADNGLEIDIT

-1972 ILVLQGIDDI
+1972 ALVLQGIDDI
-1982 KNGVLGASSEM
+1982 KNGVLSAGGEM
-1993 DAEWVAALNRMALT
+1993 DAQWVAALNRMALD

-2043 DVVEPGQKVRYQI
+2043 DYYEATNYNPPEYDEK
-2056 GTDPDTQEPIWGEAQ
+2056 GEMIRPASWSNR
-2071 GVKKYTVPGEPLKVE
+2071 KYTVPGEPLKVE
-2086 GFAAVAQI
+2086 GYAAVAQI

-2286 KIDLLKEAIAQFD
+2286 KIDLLKKAIAQFD

-2313 DAFYKWQDNNYEQLS
+2313 DASYKWQDNNYEQLS
-2328 YELELKID
+2328 YKLELKID
-2336 IEDAALKRLDYFLN
+2336 IEDAELKRLDYFLN

-2360 ESAALMQNQIPT
+2360 ESAALMQDKIQPASNILGD
-2372 YKNLIGSYDEYKTSL
+2372 YKENVNELNK
-2387 DTAYSKGKISQAD
+2387 AYANGDISQAD
-2400 YIEGL
+2400 YIDGL
-2405 KQVRDGIYEQL
+2405 KNARDAIYEQL

-2455 EHYQNLLS
+2455 EHYQNLLG

-2508 ELEAA
+2508 ELQAA
-2513 IKSGD
+2513 IASGD
-2518 EAKIEMYQK
+2518 QAAIEMYQK

-2537 AAQEQV
+2537 AAQEEV

-2671 AQSTVRLSRDNEGNF
+2671 AKSTVRLSRDSEGNF

-2705 DADNSLYNLSLEGQ
+2705 DADNKLYNLSLEGQ

-2727 QAQQSMYEE
+2727 QAEQAMYEE

-2749 ASEEEYERI
+2749 ASEEEYELR
-2758 KEQILNH
+2758 KSQIQEH
-2765 YLGPDGVLTTYQN
+2765 YLGPEGVLTTYSK
-2778 LYNVAVRTDANA
+2778 LYNIAVQTDANA

-2813 NDYLLEIDDQIN
+2813 NDYLLEIDDQID

-2831 TIANQEVEG
+2831 NQANKEVQG
-2840 ALSNSK
+2840 ALNNSK
-2846 KATEELT
+2846 KATKELT
-2853 EESEKLKDTINDE
+2853 DESKNLRDTLNNK
-2866 VIPTISDE
+2866 VIPSIEKE
-2874 IDAVKEQTDA
+2874 IDAVREQTDA
-2884 YAAQRAELQALIN
+2884 YANQRAELLALIA
-2897 TYENYLNALDATISA
+2897 TYERYLATLNKQIASASNGNIDYSFEASKAFVSGDSKGVSSNLALRKDKTIVGVNTSVSDDRLANVFAAASGDSSYTKQQQEDAKNLINKVASKDKEYTDKTLSA
-2912 NSIGFDKN
+2912 IGF
-2920 TDYSALMNEYLNSG
+2920 
-2934 GKTSDKAFQDLLK
+2934 
-2947 QRNAKIEWLESDA
+2947 
-2960 GGNKGSEY
+2960 
-2968 WGTKG
+2968 
-2973 ADTLAYYETLTSG
+2973 
-2986 GGSEEQRA
+2986 
-2994 WFEKDYMTK
+2994 
-3003 DEMLDKLN
+3003 
-3011 NLGISTEELELAIN
+3011 
-3025 EVKASTDTVGEKITE
+3025 
-3040 TGNNT
+3040 
-3045 NTKLE
+3045 
-3050 EVGNNTNSKIEETN
+3050 
-3064 NNTNSKID
+3064 
-3072 ETKDNLNTSI
+3072 
-3082 NDSKDTLNTSIESN
+3082 
-3096 RDETVT
+3096 
-3102 SLGDINNTIEN
+3102 
-3113 RSDEII
+3113 
-3119 GSIGDAASDI
+3119 
-3129 IGSIGSA
+3129 
-3136 ASEISSSVGG
+3136 SS
-3146 AISSIRS
+3146 
-3153 EISSLRGSVTG
+3153 
-3164 ATIGSI
+3164 
-3170 AGPIGT
+3170 
-3176 AIGGVIGGAIG
+3176 
-3187 KAKRYDTGGYTGD
+3187 GGYTGA
-3200 WGPEGKLAIL
+3200 WGPEGKLAVL
-3210 DQKELV
+3210 HEKELI
-3216 LNQNDTQNL
+3216 LNQDDTQNI
-3225 LSTVSLIRELVS
+3225 LSTVSLIRELVN
-3237 MIDAQAANAS
+3237 MIDAQAASAS
-3247 LFNLMSSPSPNTNTN
+3247 LFNLISTPSPNPNTN